1 MASVTLLTKCLSRS
15 VDVVLRLLAHARFLR
30 EEDLAVIL
38 SDRTERL
45 LNLPGGLPFFV
56 TKPTAGERI
65 DTLLRSLHPMACSKE
80 LIRLGPNGDGG
91 YLVPNDLAG
100 IEACFSPGVS
110 DRAGFERDCAER
122 GMKVFM
128 ADASVEGPPE
138 SHPQFR
144 FIKKFIGATSRG
156 DFISLGDWFKSSL
169 PEGSGDL
176 LLQMD
181 IEGYEYEALLSL
193 PEDWQ
198 PRFRIMVVEFHFLD
212 YLFSEPLFAIYSKVF
227 EKLLSTHTCVH
238 IHPNNVCTALKVGQL
253 QIPQMA
259 EFTFLRHDRVSNPAF
274 ARTFPHMLDRDNC
287 GRPPLPLPKSC
298 YR

>member
-1 MASVTLLTKCLSRS
+1 MASVPLVTRCLSWG
-15 VDVVLRLLAHARFLR
+15 VDLVLCLVAHARFWK
-30 EEDLAVIL
+30 EEDLALIL

-45 LNLPGGLPFFV
+45 LNLPGDLPFFV
-56 TKPTAGERI
+56 TKPAAAERVSA
-65 DTLLRSLHPMACSKE
+65 LLQSLHPVACSKE
-80 LIRLGPNGDGG
+80 LIRLGPDADGG

-138 SHPQFR
+138 IHPQFR
-144 FIKKFIGATSRG
+144 FLKKFIGASSHG
-156 DFISLGDWFKSSL
+156 DFVSLGEWLRSSL
-169 PEGSGDL
+169 PEGRGDL

-181 IEGYEYEALLSL
+181 IEGYEYEALLSM

-198 PRFRIMVVEFHFLD
+198 QRFRIMVVEFHFLD

-227 EKLLSTHTCVH
+227 EKLLCTHTCVH
-238 IHPNNVCTALKVGQL
+238 IHPNNVCTALKVGPL

-259 EFTFLRHDRVSNPAF
+259 EFTFLRNDRVSNPVF
-274 ARTFPHMLDRDNC
+274 ARTFPHVLDRDNC